1 MGRCKPRGEPPGL
14 RRVIRL
20 NRSADEGVRKS
31 RRRRGIAAVALA
43 VGASIIPLAPRADA
57 ACASVTVEGEWSSI
71 AAPAFPEGPQEIAA
85 FSIVPAAPDSMY
97 ATNGRVVMRSDD
109 GGCSWRDV
117 FRLTMLPDLD
127 VPVSALAARIVR
139 IEVPENRPTHV
150 ILLAAE
156 DVGRVVRP
164 HVLVSS
170 DAGGT
175 WTSGDAGLPQATGG
189 NLRLHGAPSNPDVAY
204 LSVRSSPASNDVTL
218 FRSANAGRSWQTR
231 SSSPFAVSDFRIDP
245 VNADEL
251 WLYGASG
258 VARST
263 NGGAGI
269 VPTAIEGATPL
280 ATVVHPRNGKAVFMG
295 YDPDGGT
302 MVITSDGVTVQ
313 RIGAPPNFVL
323 SMADSGELGGVVASV
338 HQGFARFVP
347 PRYWIDIARADQH
360 ERPDILDIMVDRTA
374 TPSVFGR
381 TAVTIERYRGLST
394 EIDVG
399 SFDLGRPELRRAVPS
414 LTPADGKVRIR
425 AGATKSVPYR
435 LNVPAEGVGLDVF
448 FLVDTTQS
456 MQSSINGL
464 RTGMQRVADE
474 LAASGIDVQFGVGEY
489 KDYSIPG
496 YGRPQ
501 EGDFAYRLLQKVG
514 PVGPGL
520 ERALEA
526 LVAGGGGDPPES
538 GLTALYQ
545 AATGEGEPP
554 YVSPAGVPQ
563 GSDAGFR
570 PGALKV
576 MINISDA
583 PFHNSPAHPSPPF
596 DTVAAALG
604 ERGIKQVGLAVYGP
618 NGVVGAMSS
627 LTAMAAETG
636 TIAPAGGVDCTGD
649 GRADLGSGEPLVCRI
664 DDEASRGVL
673 NLAPAII
680 ATLKS
685 LRRDV
690 PVRLDARQGASVVEN
705 VDASARRVNVLAP
718 DVVRFDV
725 SFTCPEALS
734 RSTEVVELG
743 GVVREETI
751 ATARAEIECLPLRP
765 DARRAAVD
773 PLDLPPL
780 PAIAPVAPA
789 AAIVLVPPAPPG
801 PLVEHLP
808 TAQNNPAAQ
817 TGLAS
822 QEEEQLQVAVA
833 QQRLR
838 HEAGEELAFSALPAR
853 RSDPVPAPA
862 FVGGAGAI
870 LMAAAWA
877 ALGRAESRVAA
888 ARAGAGR
895 HAGPRPRP
903 ARRAR

>member
-1 MGRCKPRGEPPGL
+1 
-14 RRVIRL
+14 
-20 NRSADEGVRKS
+20 VRKS

-43 VGASIIPLAPRADA
+43 VGASILPLAPRADA
-57 ACASVTVEGEWSSI
+57 ACASITVAGEWSSI
-71 AAPAFPEGPQEIAA
+71 AAPAFPEGRQEITA
-85 FSIVPAAPDSMY
+85 FSIVPAAPDSIY
-97 ATNGRVVMRSDD
+97 VTNGRVVMRTDD

-117 FRLTMLPDLD
+117 FRLTTLPDLD
-127 VPVSALAARIVR
+127 VPVSSLTARIVR
-139 IEVPENRPTHV
+139 IEVPERRPSHV
-150 ILLAAE
+150 ILLVAE
-156 DVGRVVRP
+156 DVGPVVRP

-170 DAGGT
+170 DAGGS
-175 WTSGDAGLPQATGG
+175 WTSGDDGLPQATGG

-204 LSVRSSPASNDVTL
+204 LSVRTSPASNDVTL
-218 FRSANAGRSWQTR
+218 LRSANGGRSWQTR
-231 SSSPFAVSDFRIDP
+231 SSSPFALTDFRVDP
-245 VNADEL
+245 LNADEL

-263 NGGAGI
+263 DGGADI
-269 VPTAIEGATPL
+269 VPTAIEGATPI
-280 ATVVHPRNGKAVFMG
+280 ATVVHARDDNKAVFMG

-313 RIGAPPNFVL
+313 RIGAPPNFVI
-323 SMADSGELGGVVASV
+323 SMANSGELGGVVASV
-338 HQGFARFVP
+338 HQGFARFLP
-347 PRYWIDIARADQH
+347 PRYWIDVARVDQH
-360 ERPDILDIMVDRTA
+360 ERPDILDIMVDRTTA
-374 TPSVFGR
+374 PSVFGR
-381 TAVTIERYRGLST
+381 TAKTIERYRGLST
-394 EIDVG
+394 EVDVG
-399 SFDLGRPELRRAVPS
+399 SFDLGRPDVRRAVPS
-414 LTPADGKVRIR
+414 LTPADTTVKLR

-464 RTGMQRVADE
+464 RSGMQRVADE

-496 YGRPQ
+496 FGRPQ
-501 EGDFAYRLLQKVG
+501 EGDFPYRLLHKVG

-520 ERALEA
+520 ERALET

-545 AATGEGEPP
+545 AATGEGEAP

-596 DTVAAALG
+596 GTVAAALA

-618 NGVVGAMSS
+618 NGVAGAMTS
-627 LTAMAAETG
+627 LTAMAAETDAV
-636 TIAPAGGVDCTGD
+636 APPGGVDCTGD
-649 GRADLGSGEPLVCRI
+649 GRPDLGSGEPLVCRI

-685 LRRDV
+685 LRRDI
-690 PVRLDARQGASVVEN
+690 PVRLDVQRGTSVVESI
-705 VDASARRVNVLAP
+705 DASARRVNVLAP
-718 DVVRFDV
+718 DLVRFEV
-725 SFTCPEALS
+725 SFTCPLS
-734 RSTEVVELG
+734 LTRSREVVEVG
-743 GVVREETI
+743 GVLGEETI
-751 ATARAEIECLPLRP
+751 ATARAQIECLPLRP
-765 DARRAAVD
+765 GAPRAAGD
-773 PLDLPPL
+773 PPPVPPL
-780 PAIAPVAPA
+780 PGVAPVAPA
-789 AAIVLVPPAPPG
+789 AAIVLVPPAPPA

-808 TAQNNPAAQ
+808 TGQSNPAAQ

-838 HEAGEELAFSALPAR
+838 HEANEELAFSSLPAR
-853 RSDPVPAPA
+853 RPDPVPAPA
-862 FVGGAGAI
+862 FVGAAGAI
-870 LMAAAWA
+870 LLAAAWA
-877 ALGRAESRVAA
+877 ALGRAESRVA
-888 ARAGAGR
+888 
-895 HAGPRPRP
+895 P
-903 ARRAR
+903 ARGRAR